1 MKTYFIHSC
10 KNNEN
15 IEVYGYLN
23 GQLLDTSEID
33 SDQLLQAIE
42 PNSIVN
48 YLLPSD
54 RCIVLNG
61 KKNESETEEV
71 FKARFLMEHE
81 HELIDD
87 VSNNSFAYSDEMGL
101 VALAATDVIRPIND
115 LLNQLAS
122 DARIIPEHFLLHS
135 IADNA
140 CIEHREHFVLSF
152 SDGSGFCTNEANLES
167 YLTVLNR
174 KYPDYKPHLL
184 SKNKIL
190 QNAFSDSVEDNA
202 SLFDLHGH
210 LMSESQPV
218 FPNFFRGYFSIKSI
232 FRKLDL
238 TRNQVGLSTILL
250 ALLIALPMTNI
261 LLMDSYERQYRQKI
275 NQTFLSINPNFRRV
289 INPRAQM
296 DELLRNQP
304 SPQTGRIDLNAFA
317 YLRALDLEN
326 ITRTSIDFETTIMLL
341 ELNDLPQIKYALI
354 ERLIEES
361 GMMIISDELVKTD
374 SSVSGVI
381 RLRYSFE

>member
-10 KNNEN
+10 KSNEN
-15 IEVYGYLN
+15 FEVYEYLN
-23 GQLLDTSEID
+23 GQLLTTSEIGYD
-33 SDQLLQAIE
+33 ELLQAIE
-42 PNSIVN
+42 PNSVVN

-87 VSNNSFAYSDEMGL
+87 VSNNLFAYSGEMEL

-122 DARIIPEHFLLHS
+122 DARIIPEHFLLHAIS
-135 IADNA
+135 DNA

-152 SDGSGFCTNEANLES
+152 SDGSGFCTNEANIES
-167 YLTVLNR
+167 YLSVLNR

-184 SKNKIL
+184 GKNKIL
-190 QNAFSDSVEDNA
+190 KNAFSDSVEDNA
-202 SLFDLHGH
+202 SLIDLHGH
-210 LMSESQPV
+210 LMSESKPV
-218 FPNFFRGYFSIKSI
+218 FPNFFLGYFSIKSI
-232 FRKLDL
+232 FRKLNL
-238 TRNQVGLSTILL
+238 TRNQIGLSAILL
-250 ALLIALPMTNI
+250 ALMIALPVIN
-261 LLMDSYERQYRQKI
+261 LSLMDSYQRQYQQKI
-275 NQTFLSINPNFRRV
+275 NQTFLSINPDFRRV

-296 DELLRNQP
+296 DELVRNRP
-304 SPQTGRIDLNAFA
+304 SKQIGSIDLNAFA
-317 YLRALDLEN
+317 YLRALDLES
-326 ITRTSIDFETTIMLL
+326 ITRSSIDFEKAIMLL
-341 ELNDLPQIKYALI
+341 ELNDLPQMKYALI

-361 GMMIISDELVKTD
+361 GMIIISDQLVKTD

-381 RLRYSFE
+381 QVRYSFE

>member
-1 MKTYFIHSC
+1 
-10 KNNEN
+10 
-15 IEVYGYLN
+15 
-23 GQLLDTSEID
+23 
-33 SDQLLQAIE
+33 
-42 PNSIVN
+42 
-48 YLLPSD
+48 
-54 RCIVLNG
+54 
-61 KKNESETEEV
+61 
-71 FKARFLMEHE
+71 
-81 HELIDD
+81 
-87 VSNNSFAYSDEMGL
+87 
-101 VALAATDVIRPIND
+101 
-115 LLNQLAS
+115 
-122 DARIIPEHFLLHS
+122 
-135 IADNA
+135 
-140 CIEHREHFVLSF
+140 
-152 SDGSGFCTNEANLES
+152 
-167 YLTVLNR
+167 
-174 KYPDYKPHLL
+174 
-184 SKNKIL
+184 
-190 QNAFSDSVEDNA
+190 VEDNA

-232 FRKLDL
+232 LRKLDL
-238 TRNQVGLSTILL
+238 TRNQVGLSAILL

-261 LLMDSYERQYRQKI
+261 SLMDSYERQYRQKI

-326 ITRTSIDFETTIMLL
+326 ITRTSINFETTIMLL

-381 RLRYSFE
+381 QLRYSFE